1 MMKNNKKKYVLLIIL
16 MLLIAF
22 FSSQCMMNP
31 TNLKSKNTVVVLLSS
46 SYNKKTSRILD
57 ALRDYACN
65 NSITL
70 DFWYKEQLSAKDL
83 DSLVKKETDHRVIG
97 ILLIYP
103 EEYMTEPNKHY
114 DYSNLLA
121 ITETMTSSFIH
132 YATFERTTEKAY
144 CLPITSQIIKKI
156 AESKHSHIYIK
167 NTYKLGYKSIQIIDS
182 YSRSKHMQ
190 NIIVSCQKLDK
201 QTIESGKLNSLLAN

>member
-1 MMKNNKKKYVLLIIL
+1 M
-16 MLLIAF
+16 
-22 FSSQCMMNP
+22 
-31 TNLKSKNTVVVLLSS
+31 
-46 SYNKKTSRILD
+46 
-57 ALRDYACN
+57 
-65 NSITL
+65 
-70 DFWYKEQLSAKDL
+70 
-83 DSLVKKETDHRVIG
+83 
-97 ILLIYP
+97 IYP

-132 YATFERTTEKAY
+132 YATFEKTTEKAY

-167 NTYKLGYKSIQIIDS
+167 NTYKLGYKSIQMIDS

>member
-1 MMKNNKKKYVLLIIL
+1 MKNNKKKYVLLIIL

-121 ITETMTSSFIH
+121 ITETMASSFIH

-144 CLPITSQIIKKI
+144 CLPITSQIIKKLQKASI
-156 AESKHSHIYIK
+156 LISTLRTLINLDIRVSK
-167 NTYKLGYKSIQIIDS
+167 
-182 YSRSKHMQ
+182 
-190 NIIVSCQKLDK
+190 
-201 QTIESGKLNSLLAN
+201 

>member
-46 SYNKKTSRILD
+46 SDNKKTSRILD

-70 DFWYKEQLSAKDL
+70 DFWYKEELSAKDL
-83 DSLVKKETDHRVIG
+83 DSLVKKETDNRVIG

-103 EEYMTEPNKHY
+103 EEYT
-114 DYSNLLA
+114 D
-121 ITETMTSSFIH
+121 
-132 YATFERTTEKAY
+132 R
-144 CLPITSQIIKKI
+144 
-156 AESKHSHIYIK
+156 
-167 NTYKLGYKSIQIIDS
+167 TYKCSKSS
-182 YSRSKHMQ
+182 ER
-190 NIIVSCQKLDK
+190 N
-201 QTIESGKLNSLLAN
+201 G

>member
-1 MMKNNKKKYVLLIIL
+1 MKNNKKKYVLLIIL

-65 NSITL
+65 
-70 DFWYKEQLSAKDL
+70 
-83 DSLVKKETDHRVIG
+83 
-97 ILLIYP
+97 
-103 EEYMTEPNKHY
+103 KHY

-121 ITETMTSSFIH
+121 ITETMASSFIH

-144 CLPITSQIIKKI
+144 CLTINSQIIKKI

-167 NTYKLGYKSIQIIDS
+167 NTYKLGYKSIQMIDS

-190 NIIVSCQKLDK
+190 NIIISCQKLDK
-201 QTIESGKLNSLLAN
+201 QTIESGKLNSLLTN

>member
-1 MMKNNKKKYVLLIIL
+1 
-16 MLLIAF
+16 
-22 FSSQCMMNP
+22 MNP

-121 ITETMTSSFIH
+121 ITETMASSFIH

-144 CLPITSQIIKKI
+144 CL

-167 NTYKLGYKSIQIIDS
+167 NTYKLGYKSIQMIDS

-190 NIIVSCQKLDK
+190 NIIISCQKLDK
-201 QTIESGKLNSLLAN
+201 QTIESGKLNSLLTN

>member
-1 MMKNNKKKYVLLIIL
+1 MYDEPYKPQKQKYGG
-16 MLLIAF
+16 
-22 FSSQCMMNP
+22 SP
-31 TNLKSKNTVVVLLSS
+31 LSS

-83 DSLVKKETDHRVIG
+83 DSLVKKETDNRVIG

-121 ITETMTSSFIH
+121 ITETMASSFIH

-167 NTYKLGYKSIQIIDS
+167 NTYKLGYKSIQMIDS

-190 NIIVSCQKLDK
+190 NIIISCQKLDK

>member
-1 MMKNNKKKYVLLIIL
+1 MKNNKKKYVLLIIL

-83 DSLVKKETDHRVIG
+83 DSLVKRDGQSCNWHS
-97 ILLIYP
+97 LIYP

-144 CLPITSQIIKKI
+144 CLPITSQIIKKLQKASI
-156 AESKHSHIYIK
+156 LISTLRTLINLDIRVSK
-167 NTYKLGYKSIQIIDS
+167 
-182 YSRSKHMQ
+182 
-190 NIIVSCQKLDK
+190 
-201 QTIESGKLNSLLAN
+201 

>member
-1 MMKNNKKKYVLLIIL
+1 

-83 DSLVKKETDHRVIG
+83 DSLVKKETDNRVIG

-114 DYSNLLA
+114 DYRNDGVIL
-121 ITETMTSSFIH
+121 
-132 YATFERTTEKAY
+132 
-144 CLPITSQIIKKI
+144 
-156 AESKHSHIYIK
+156 
-167 NTYKLGYKSIQIIDS
+167 
-182 YSRSKHMQ
+182 YSLRY
-190 NIIVSCQKLDK
+190 L
-201 QTIESGKLNSLLAN
+201 

>member
-1 MMKNNKKKYVLLIIL
+1 
-16 MLLIAF
+16 
-22 FSSQCMMNP
+22 MNP

-103 EEYMTEPNKHY
+103 EEYMT
-114 DYSNLLA
+114 
-121 ITETMTSSFIH
+121 TV
-132 YATFERTTEKAY
+132 
-144 CLPITSQIIKKI
+144 
-156 AESKHSHIYIK
+156 
-167 NTYKLGYKSIQIIDS
+167 TY
-182 YSRSKHMQ
+182 
-190 NIIVSCQKLDK
+190 
-201 QTIESGKLNSLLAN
+201 

>member
-1 MMKNNKKKYVLLIIL
+1 MPVTTL
-16 MLLIAF
+16 
-22 FSSQCMMNP
+22 
-31 TNLKSKNTVVVLLSS
+31 LLS
-46 SYNKKTSRILD
+46 TSG
-57 ALRDYACN
+57 N
-65 NSITL
+65 
-70 DFWYKEQLSAKDL
+70 KEQLSAKDL

-121 ITETMTSSFIH
+121 ITETVASSFIH

-144 CLPITSQIIKKI
+144 CLPITSQIIKKLQK
-156 AESKHSHIYIK
+156 A
-167 NTYKLGYKSIQIIDS
+167 SILISTLRTLINLDIRVSQMIDS

-201 QTIESGKLNSLLAN
+201 QTIESGKLNSLLTN